1 MSVTSTPEDDV
12 SLGLAADFY
21 KILVVI
27 CKEGDMEKKKERKK
41 EWSKKN
47 NIEFSCLF
55 ELIAPLT
62 IVSSLS

>member
-27 CKEGDMEKKKERKK
+27 CKKEIWRRRKKERKK
-41 EWSKKN
+41 ERKSGPKKQH
-47 NIEFSCLF
+47 
-55 ELIAPLT
+55 
-62 IVSSLS
+62 